1 MCAGRSRVDTM
12 HSSSP
17 DAGRPFDDT
26 YDDAYYGADGTDY
39 GPEGGICLLLFKFVF
54 LLANAKII

>member
-1 MCAGRSRVDTM
+1 M

-39 GPEGGICLLLFKFVF
+39 GPEGGVCLLLFKFVL
-54 LLANAKII
+54 LLANANII